1 MKTNTNILQPL
12 TIETA
17 PEGSRAALEGV
28 KKGFGFIPNLMGTFA
43 NSPAV
48 LNGYLA
54 LDSHW
59 EKSSLSPVER
69 QLVLLAA
76 SVSNECGYCTAA
88 HSTILKKF
96 MHVDAS
102 VVAALRAGTPLAD
115 PRQQALVAF
124 TTELVAGRGH
134 VSDTTRDVFFAAG
147 FTPAQA
153 MEVLLGVSLKTISN
167 YLDHLS
173 PTPIDAPFA
182 AEA

>member
-1 MKTNTNILQPL
+1 MKTTTALLPL
-12 TIETA
+12 TIDTA

-28 KKGFGFIPNLMGTFA
+28 QKGFGFIPNLMGTFA
-43 NSPAV
+43 NSPSV

-59 EKSSLSPVER
+59 EKSSFSPVER

-76 SVSNECGYCTAA
+76 SVRNECGYCTAA

-115 PRQQALVAF
+115 SRQQALVAF
-124 TTELVAGRGH
+124 TSELVANRGF
-134 VSDTTRDVFFAAG
+134 VTDATRDAFLAAG
-147 FTPAQA
+147 FTPVQM

-167 YLDHLS
+167 YLDHLN
-173 PTPIDAPFA
+173 PPAIDAAFA